1 MRMPEPDDEDAKFA
15 MAPMIDMVF
24 LLLVFFMCTSTLSA
38 KTGLKMMLPFA
49 SKGSVPKERPDRYVV
64 NIMPDGT
71 LYSGQDPIAID
82 ALKGDVK
89 SYLAENPRAKVY
101 LRADG
106 TAPHREVKKV
116 MTAMAEAGVDDFI
129 FGVYTPSENLQ
140 ANK

>member
-1 MRMPEPDDEDAKFA
+1 MKMPDPEEEEAKFA

-38 KTGLKMMLPFA
+38 KAGLKMMLPFA

-64 NIMPDGT
+64 NIMPDGS
-71 LYSGQDPIAID
+71 LFSGDDPITVD
-82 ALKGDVK
+82 ALKGAVK
-89 SYLAENPRAKVY
+89 AYLAENPKSKVY

-106 TAPHREVKKV
+106 TSPHRVVKKV
-116 MTAMAEAGVDDFI
+116 MAAMAEAGVDDFI
-129 FGVYTPSENLQ
+129 FGVYTPSESLQ

>member
-24 LLLVFFMCTSTLSA
+24 LLLVFFMCTSTLSSKA
-38 KTGLKMMLPFA
+38 GLKMMLPFA

-64 NIMPDGT
+64 NIMPDGS
-71 LYSGQDPIAID
+71 LFSGDDAITVE
-82 ALKGDVK
+82 ALKTAVK
-89 SYLAENPRAKVY
+89 SYLTDNPKAKVY

-106 TAPHREVKKV
+106 TSPHRVVKKV
-116 MTAMAEAGVDDFI
+116 MAAMAEAGVDDFI